1 MQEGKKKKSIEDKEK
16 VSKPRADKYEE
27 KVSFDG
33 TFDELL
39 DLTIQPKKDDKK
51 RRTGEE

>member
-1 MQEGKKKKSIEDKEK
+1 MEEKKKKQDKEK
-16 VSKPRADKYEE
+16 ESKPRSDKYEE

-39 DLTIQPKKDDKK
+39 DLTIKPKKEIKAK
-51 RRTGEE
+51 

>member
-1 MQEGKKKKSIEDKEK
+1 MEEKNPIKEK
-16 VSKPRADKYEE
+16 ELKPRSDKYEE

-39 DLTIQPKKDDKK
+39 DLTVRPKKEVKTARATD
-51 RRTGEE
+51 R

>member
-1 MQEGKKKKSIEDKEK
+1 MEEEKKKKPTKTKDT
-16 VSKPRADKYEE
+16 KPRADKYEE

-39 DLTIQPKKDDKK
+39 DLTVKVKKENKPDMK
-51 RRTGEE
+51 